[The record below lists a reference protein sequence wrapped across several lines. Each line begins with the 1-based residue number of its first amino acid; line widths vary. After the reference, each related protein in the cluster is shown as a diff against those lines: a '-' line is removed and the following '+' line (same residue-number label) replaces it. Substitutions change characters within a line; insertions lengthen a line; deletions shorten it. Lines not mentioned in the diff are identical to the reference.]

1 MIALDTETTGVS
13 LYHGCRPFFVTT
25 CDDHGEQTWWEWD
38 VDPLTRT
45 VQVPP
50 QDITE
55 VRRTLRDVSELVLQ
69 NVKFDATALATILP
83 GLEWPWGKTQDTLMA
98 GHLLASNLPHALDDM
113 ALQYLGVDIR
123 RYEETLKA
131 AVQKARRLVQQA
143 KLKARRGKGEGELAS
158 WQIAAEGTPGMP
170 GVKKSSN
177 KRDDKAWK
185 NDCWLPRSLCLWAQR
200 QALHT
205 EPELAVTASLLGVRR
220 KRKPPPLPWWVEYAD
235 PTHPW
240 MTVLRDYAN
249 TDSAVTLALWKVQEQ
264 EIKRRRLWAI
274 YRRRMEVLLVAHRM
288 EARGITY
295 SKPRQ
300 QELRQRYTEESAEAA
315 AICVNIAASYGH
327 KLELPR
333 NGVNNSLREFMFEY
347 LHLEPLRGISKAKT
361 DAPTLNAAAMEY
373 YRHTLPPRSKAL
385 AFINALT
392 GKRQRDTAITYLDGY
407 TRFALPWCPPQ
418 SAKTSWD
425 ATLQVSFTN
434 PDWWLLHPSL
444 NATGTDTLR
453 WSSAHPNEQN
463 ISKKEGFNLRYIFG
477 PAPGR
482 EWWSL
487 DAKNIE
493 LRIPAYES
501 GEEAFIALFERP
513 DDPPYFGSNHL
524 LISHIL
530 HPKEFESCVDEKG
543 QVDGRLFKKKYASTL
558 YQWVKNGN
566 FAVQYGAVD
575 KEDGTGTA
583 DRAYHMKGAQARIK
597 ARFTKQD
604 GLNQYWIDFAERNGY
619 VETMPDRSVDPKRG
633 YPVLCSRTEFG
644 KIKPTV
650 PLNYH
655 VQSTAM
661 WWMMLGMVACEN
673 LLSRWRA
680 SGFDAW
686 MVLQVHDELVFDL
699 PRAPHPKKDAGRSN
713 LPRVLKLKSLM
724 EQNGENLIP
733 QVPTPVGVEY
743 HDHTWAEGAS
753 CD

>member
-1 MIALDTETTGVS
+1 VIALDTETTGIS
-13 LYHGCRPFFVTT
+13 LYHGARPFFVTT

-38 VDPLTRT
+38 VDPLTRE
-45 VQVPP
+45 VCVPAR
-50 QDITE
+50 DLEE
-55 VRRTLRDVSELVLQ
+55 VRGVILDAPELVLQ
-69 NVKFDATALATILP
+69 NVKFDATALGAILL
-83 GLEWPWGKTQDTLMA
+83 GLEWPWARTQDTLMA

-185 NDCWLPRSLCLWAQR
+185 NDCWLPRALCLWAQQR
-200 QALHT
+200 ALQPA
-205 EPELAVTASLLGVRR
+205 EPELAVTAPLLGVRR
-220 KRKPPPLPWWVEYAD
+220 KRKPPPRPWWADYAD

-240 MTVLRDYAN
+240 LTVLRDYAN
-249 TDSAVTLALWKVQEQ
+249 TDSAVTLALWQVQEQ
-264 EIKRRRLWAI
+264 EIKRRCLWAI
-274 YRRRMEVLLVAHRM
+274 YRRRMEVLPVAHHM

-300 QELRQRYTEESAEAA
+300 QELRQQYVQESAEAG

-333 NGVNNSLREFMFEY
+333 NGVNKSLREFMFQY
-347 LHLEPLRGISKAKT
+347 LHLEPLRGPKAKT
-361 DAPTLNAAAMEY
+361 EAPTLNAAAMEY
-373 YRHTLPPRSKAL
+373 YRQTLPPRGKAL
-385 AFINALT
+385 AFIRALT

-407 TRFALPWCPPQ
+407 TRFALPWG
-418 SAKTSWD
+418 D
-425 ATLQVSFTN
+425 GRD

-444 NATGTDTLR
+444 NPTGTDTLR
-453 WSSAHPNEQN
+453 WSSAQPNEQN

-644 KIKPTV
+644 RIKPTV

-661 WWMMLGMVACEN
+661 WWMMQSMVRCES
-673 LLSRWRA
+673 LLSSWRQD
-680 SGFDAW
+680 GFDAW
-686 MVLQVHDELVFDL
+686 MVMQVHDELVFDF
-699 PRAPHPKKDAGRSN
+699 PKSRTHSTLDNGKFRLSN
-713 LPRVLKLKSLM
+713 LWRVRAIQRLM
-724 EQNGENLIP
+724 EQGGGDIN
-733 QVPTPVGVEY
+733 VPTPVSIEY
-743 HDHTWAEGAS
+743 HEVSWAEGVTL
-753 CD
+753 